1 MRVLVPILANGID
14 NYMIVFVHDSTH
26 TDNYL
31 DNNRTFVNPIIYN
44 HSMLLQGI
52 GRRICNQLIVESVKQ
67 NLVKKN
73 RVQNQIKKKGSER
86 VQIIQQ
92 TIQRLIRYIRICN
105 L

>member
-1 MRVLVPILANGID
+1 MRVLLPILANGID
-14 NYMIVFVHDSTH
+14 NYIIVFVHDSTH
-26 TDNYL
+26 TDNDL
-31 DNNRTFVNPIIYN
+31 DSNRTFVNPIIYD

-52 GRRICNQLIVESVKQ
+52 GRRICYQLIVESVKQ

-73 RVQNQIKKKGSER
+73 RVQIKKKGSER

>member
-1 MRVLVPILANGID
+1 MRVLLPILANGID
-14 NYMIVFVHDSTH
+14 NYIIVFVHDSTH
-26 TDNYL
+26 TDNDL
-31 DNNRTFVNPIIYN
+31 DNNRTFVNPIIYD

-52 GRRICNQLIVESVKQ
+52 GRRICYQLIVESVKQ

-73 RVQNQIKKKGSER
+73 RVQIKKKGSER

>member
-73 RVQNQIKKKGSER
+73 RVQIKKGSER